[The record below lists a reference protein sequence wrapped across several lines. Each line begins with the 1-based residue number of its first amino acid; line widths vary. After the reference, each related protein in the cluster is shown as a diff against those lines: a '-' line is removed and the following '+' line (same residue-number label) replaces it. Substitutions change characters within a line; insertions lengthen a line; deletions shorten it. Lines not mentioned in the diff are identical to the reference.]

1 MPKDLSK
8 VMWHL
13 KRMSIPKPIS
23 QYSIK
28 KILFTF
34 HTSESNGQLWLV
46 PESLVCE
53 NQIQNQTP
61 HCRAMKQI
69 KNLKEHLNFIKVRI
83 IIRRETGS
91 VTLNQRLQAVSKF
104 SNRIIG
110 FKHKNTI
117 EQTNHKVQIQTI
129 NSNQNSTNNK
139 LGENTQ

>member
-1 MPKDLSK
+1 
-8 VMWHL
+8 
-13 KRMSIPKPIS
+13 
-23 QYSIK
+23 
-28 KILFTF
+28 
-34 HTSESNGQLWLV
+34 
-46 PESLVCE
+46 
-53 NQIQNQTP
+53 
-61 HCRAMKQI
+61 MKQI

-91 VTLNQRLQAVSKF
+91 VTVNQRLQAVGKF